1 MKTGALLLIVTL
13 FILPGSPPVTAQS
26 KTAAFDTLYQH
37 ATNDRNA
44 GAFDKAIAEYQECL
58 NIATA
63 LKDSLRIGNSL
74 ICIGISND
82 RAGRF
87 EDALQYYFKALNVY
101 EHIGNTIKMGGTL
114 KNIGNTYRVMKD
126 YSRASGFLQQALQ
139 LQHAARDSA
148 RIANVLNDIGLVY
161 MARDSSQKALQYF
174 DTIIHVYGGNI
185 DEDVRAY
192 VLNNL
197 ALTQANLKR
206 CPQALRSYQSSL
218 AIMTKNSD
226 QYGIAL
232 VSGNMGEL
240 YYNMHDFPR
249 ALDLHLHNLTLVR
262 RIHSNE
268 LLKDTYDNLSKTYKA
283 LGNYRKAYEY
293 SLNALRIKDT
303 IYQEQSARSFAE
315 MEARY
320 QNEKK
325 QKEILQL
332 QQNNNLVR
340 IQLLNQKLIKYILL
354 AGIGIILVVAAF
366 LYREYR
372 NKQRRNKELAS
383 INSKLEDA
391 NNTKTRLISI
401 ISHDLRS
408 PVSSLFSFLELKRQ
422 NPALLEKEDQQR
434 LDKELTVA
442 ADHLLEAMEDLLIW
456 SKSQMDHFSLSTE
469 SIQVD
474 QLLDDIARL
483 HQPFAGER
491 HVTLKKEDSAGIL
504 LDTDPNFVRVI
515 LRNLVSNAIKFTPR
529 GGTITLSG
537 SREDGKVFLRVK
549 DTGPGLSQADI
560 ANIFE
565 WNSIRSDSSGLG
577 LRLAREF
584 AEKLGGDISVISIPG
599 EGAAFTVTLPSG
611 LS

>member
-1 MKTGALLLIVTL
+1 MKVGTLFLTVMLLITCCSSRSV
-13 FILPGSPPVTAQS
+13 AQ
-26 KTAAFDTLYQH
+26 TAAFDTLYQH
-37 ATNDRNA
+37 ANDDRNA
-44 GAFDKAIAEYQECL
+44 GAFDKAIATYQECL
-58 NIATA
+58 NMATA
-63 LKDSLRIGNSL
+63 LKDSLRIANSL
-74 ICIGISND
+74 IGIGISND

-87 EDALQYYFKALNVY
+87 EEALQYYFKALPVY

-114 KNIGNTYRVMKD
+114 KNIGNTYRIMKN
-126 YSRASGFLQQALQ
+126 YAKASGFLEQALQ
-139 LQHAARDSA
+139 LQYTAKDSA

-161 MARDSSQKALQYF
+161 MDQDSARKALEYF
-174 DTIIHVYGGNI
+174 DKIIREYDKYI

-197 ALTQANLKR
+197 ALTLSDLKHYS
-206 CPQALRSYQSSL
+206 QALDAYQSSL
-218 AIMTKNSD
+218 AIMTKNND

-232 VSGNMGEL
+232 VSGNLAEL

-249 ALDLHLHNLTLVR
+249 ALDYHLRNLSLVR

-268 LLKDTYDNLSKTYKA
+268 LLKDTYDNLAKTYQS
-283 LGNYRKAYEY
+283 LGNYAKAYEY
-293 SLNALRIKDT
+293 SLYTLRLKDT

-325 QKEILQL
+325 QKEILLL
-332 QQNNNLVR
+332 QQNNNLVHV
-340 IQLLNQKLIKYILL
+340 QLLNQRLIKYILL
-354 AGIGIILVVAAF
+354 TGIGIILIVAAF
-366 LYREYR
+366 MYREYR
-372 NKQRRNKELAS
+372 NKQAKNKELALF
-383 INSKLEDA
+383 NNKLEEA
-391 NNTKTRLISI
+391 NNTKTKLISI

-422 NPALLEKEDQQR
+422 NPALLEKEGRER
-434 LDKELTVA
+434 LDKELTLA
-442 ADHLLEAMEDLLIW
+442 ADHLLEAMEDILVW

-469 SIQVD
+469 SIQVN

-483 HQPFAGER
+483 HRPFADER
-491 HVTLKKEDSAGIL
+491 QVTLKKEDNAGIL
-504 LDTDPNFVRVI
+504 LDTDPNFIRVI
-515 LRNLVSNAIKFTPR
+515 LRNLVSNAIKFTPP

-537 SREDGKVFLRVK
+537 SRENGNVLLHVK
-549 DTGPGLSQADI
+549 DTGPGFSQADLI
-560 ANIFE
+560 NIFE

-584 AEKLGGDISVISIPG
+584 AEKLGGNISVVSAPG
-599 EGAAFTVTLPSG
+599 EGAAFTVTLPSH